1 MKRLKK
7 YWDELHPEFYFL
19 SEKNLRN
26 QALRIEKN
34 KVVMATEYKTVT
46 VNIVENVTL
55 NKDNCLENNNITNNK
70 DPSIDQS
77 FLSLNLSQEAL
88 LKILGPMFQCDY
100 ETINDQNIDERVYST
115 NYNKKLSNGQVKV
128 IDCLPK
134 NAVKEL
140 DNPKCFHINALLYMS
155 GITTKESVN
164 GLTELIKKYRKKSSP
179 KWLNNIENKITVLR
193 KKICQLSTLINCKTM
208 GNFTNDQKEIKK
220 KYDKKMVIRC

>member
-26 QALRIEKN
+26 QASRIEKN

-100 ETINDQNIDERVYST
+100 ETINDQNID
-115 NYNKKLSNGQVKV
+115 L
-128 IDCLPK
+128 
-134 NAVKEL
+134 
-140 DNPKCFHINALLYMS
+140 
-155 GITTKESVN
+155 
-164 GLTELIKKYRKKSSP
+164 
-179 KWLNNIENKITVLR
+179 
-193 KKICQLSTLINCKTM
+193 
-208 GNFTNDQKEIKK
+208 
-220 KYDKKMVIRC
+220 

>member
-26 QALRIEKN
+26 QASRIEKN

-88 LKILGPMFQCDY
+88 LEILGPMFQCDY

-115 NYNKKLSNGQVKV
+115 NYNKKLSNDQVKV

-155 GITTKESVN
+155 GITAKESVN

-193 KKICQLSTLINCKTM
+193 KKNLPVKYINQL
-208 GNFTNDQKEIKK
+208 
-220 KYDKKMVIRC
+220 

>member
-88 LKILGPMFQCDY
+88 LEILGPMFQCDY

-115 NYNKKLSNGQVKV
+115 NYNKKLSNDQVKV

-155 GITTKESVN
+155 GITAKESVN

-193 KKICQLSTLINCKTM
+193 KKNLPVKYINQL
-208 GNFTNDQKEIKK
+208 
-220 KYDKKMVIRC
+220 